1 MTSSPKTKQVDIG
14 NWLDMDP
21 AWEGTYAM
29 KSSDEARREW
39 VIYAKSV
46 TLSTSA
52 PENVQSLF
60 ATAINALVYSY
71 FYYPLMTL
79 CADQLLRVVETA
91 AQEKCKQL
99 GAPTLRTLASAIDW
113 LIAQNIIPR
122 ADRDRWST
130 MRTLRNF
137 SSHPRSQLIA
147 NVAMMRMQVEAA
159 AELIT
164 SLFPEQMAKSYP
176 R

>member
-1 MTSSPKTKQVDIG
+1 MNSS
-14 NWLDMDP
+14 
-21 AWEGTYAM
+21 A
-29 KSSDEARREW
+29 EARREW

-60 ATAINALVYSY
+60 TTTINALVYSY

-91 AQEKCKQL
+91 VQEKCKQL
-99 GAPTLRTLASAIDW
+99 GAPAFHTLGSAIDW
-113 LIAQNIIPR
+113 LIARKIIPHT
-122 ADRDRWST
+122 DCDRWSA

-137 SSHPRSQLIA
+137 SAHPRSQLIA
-147 NVAMMRMQVEAA
+147 NVAMMRMQVEAS
-159 AELIT
+159 AELIN
-164 SLFPEQMAKSYP
+164 SLFPEQMAQS
-176 R
+176 